1 MEKKIIS
8 NEIFWMCSENQ
19 IRWKDI
25 KHIDFQ
31 DDDIIQC
38 CHNEDDDL
46 FYVSVSRYELETDEQ
61 FEERK
66 RTYEKMRE
74 ISKENRYQQYLKL
87 KEEFDN
93 Q

>member
-8 NEIFWMCSENQ
+8 KEIFWMCSENQ

-46 FYVSVSRYELETDEQ
+46 FYASVSRYELETDEQ